1 MNALSKFPYFVV
13 CNTYSETLACLLKC
27 NCQQLYFHVGMGTL
41 SPSSLLLVSNTKL
54 SKRQYCFTR
63 VDLALVVHMNSY
75 NNRPKWALSPFE
87 PIYCMSFGCPF
98 EIASAGIKEGR
109 QSCYKTTCLVDY
121 SYMFFCISSVRQTAI
136 SQLL

>member
-1 MNALSKFPYFVV
+1 
-13 CNTYSETLACLLKC
+13 
-27 NCQQLYFHVGMGTL
+27 
-41 SPSSLLLVSNTKL
+41 
-54 SKRQYCFTR
+54 
-63 VDLALVVHMNSY
+63 MNSC

-121 SYMFFCISSVRQTAI
+121 SYMFFCISSVRQTVKETIGVGVNEKAAL
-136 SQLL
+136 SS

>member
-1 MNALSKFPYFVV
+1 
-13 CNTYSETLACLLKC
+13 
-27 NCQQLYFHVGMGTL
+27 
-41 SPSSLLLVSNTKL
+41 
-54 SKRQYCFTR
+54 
-63 VDLALVVHMNSY
+63 MNSY

-121 SYMFFCISSVRQTAI
+121 SYMFFLYLIRSTNCNFSTSLVFFKFIQSLFQYKNLHPYLI
-136 SQLL
+136 NNLLKLFVTLSGWIFKSPIIIKRSFDKRTSHITTH

>member
-1 MNALSKFPYFVV
+1 
-13 CNTYSETLACLLKC
+13 
-27 NCQQLYFHVGMGTL
+27 
-41 SPSSLLLVSNTKL
+41 
-54 SKRQYCFTR
+54 
-63 VDLALVVHMNSY
+63 MNSC

-121 SYMFFCISSVRQTAI
+121 SYMFFLYLIRSTNCNFSTSLVFFKFIQSLFQYKNLHPYLI
-136 SQLL
+136 NNLLKLFITLSGWIFKSPIIIKWSAYKWTPYITSH

>member
-1 MNALSKFPYFVV
+1 
-13 CNTYSETLACLLKC
+13 
-27 NCQQLYFHVGMGTL
+27 
-41 SPSSLLLVSNTKL
+41 
-54 SKRQYCFTR
+54 
-63 VDLALVVHMNSY
+63 MNSC

-121 SYMFFCISSVRQTAI
+121 SYMFFLYLIRSTNCNFSTSLVFFKFIQSLFQYKNLHPYLI
-136 SQLL
+136 NNLLKLFITLSGWIFKSPIIIKRSFDKRTSHITTH

>member
-1 MNALSKFPYFVV
+1 MTS
-13 CNTYSETLACLLKC
+13 C
-27 NCQQLYFHVGMGTL
+27 
-41 SPSSLLLVSNTKL
+41 
-54 SKRQYCFTR
+54 
-63 VDLALVVHMNSY
+63 

-121 SYMFFCISSVRQTAI
+121 SYMFFVSHPFDKLQFLNFFSFLQIHPIVVSI
-136 SQLL
+136 

>member
-1 MNALSKFPYFVV
+1 
-13 CNTYSETLACLLKC
+13 
-27 NCQQLYFHVGMGTL
+27 
-41 SPSSLLLVSNTKL
+41 
-54 SKRQYCFTR
+54 
-63 VDLALVVHMNSY
+63 MNSC

-121 SYMFFCISSVRQTAI
+121 SYMFFCISSVSTNCNFSTSLVFFKFIQSLFQYKNLHPYLI
-136 SQLL
+136 NNLLKLFITLSGWIFKSPIIIKRSFDKRTSHITTH

>member
-1 MNALSKFPYFVV
+1 
-13 CNTYSETLACLLKC
+13 
-27 NCQQLYFHVGMGTL
+27 
-41 SPSSLLLVSNTKL
+41 
-54 SKRQYCFTR
+54 
-63 VDLALVVHMNSY
+63 MNSY

-121 SYMFFCISSVRQTAI
+121 SYMFFLYLIRSTNCNFSTSLVFFKFIQSLFQYKNLHPYLI
-136 SQLL
+136 NNLLKLFITLSGWIFKSPIIIKRSFDKRTSHITTH

>member
-1 MNALSKFPYFVV
+1 
-13 CNTYSETLACLLKC
+13 
-27 NCQQLYFHVGMGTL
+27 
-41 SPSSLLLVSNTKL
+41 
-54 SKRQYCFTR
+54 
-63 VDLALVVHMNSY
+63 MNSC

-121 SYMFFCISSVRQTAI
+121 SYMFLYLIRSTNCNFSTSLVFFKFIQSLFQYKNLHPYLI
-136 SQLL
+136 NNLLKLFVTLSGWIFKSPIIIKRSFDKRTSHITTH

>member
-1 MNALSKFPYFVV
+1 
-13 CNTYSETLACLLKC
+13 
-27 NCQQLYFHVGMGTL
+27 
-41 SPSSLLLVSNTKL
+41 
-54 SKRQYCFTR
+54 
-63 VDLALVVHMNSY
+63 MNSC

-121 SYMFFCISSVRQTAI
+121 SYMFFLYLIRSTNCNFSTSLVFFKFIQSLFQYKNLHPYLI
-136 SQLL
+136 NNLLKLFVTLSGWIFKSPIIIKRSFDKRTSHITTH